1 MRATSHLRGGLIVVL
16 AFAAGLATFAA
27 TGFGRGEHS
36 RATVHAAGGVVGR
49 MAAST
54 SGVKLTYL
62 STTGTVAGGTFSGAK
77 GTCPRSTPHPISAFF
92 DSGSDKVVLGAAR
105 PDPPTRESSRTWLV
119 GVSNLGD
126 SSTRYEVG
134 LVCAK

>member
-1 MRATSHLRGGLIVVL
+1 MRATRHLRGGLIAAL

-36 RATVHAAGGVVGR
+36 RATVHAAGAVGR

-54 SGVKLTYL
+54 PGVKLTYL
-62 STTGTVAGGTFSGAK
+62 STTGTVAAGAFSGAK
-77 GTCPRSTPHPISAFF
+77 GTCPRSKPHPISSYF

-105 PDPPTRESSRTWLV
+105 PDPSTRPASRTWLV

-126 SSTRYEVG
+126 SSAGYEVG
-134 LVCAK
+134 LICAK

>member
-1 MRATSHLRGGLIVVL
+1 MRATRHLRGGLIAGL

-36 RATVHAAGGVVGR
+36 RATVHAAGPVGQ
-49 MAAST
+49 MAAT
-54 SGVKLTYL
+54 TPGVKLTYL
-62 STTGTVAGGTFSGAK
+62 STTGTVAAGAFSGAK
-77 GTCPRSTPHPISAFF
+77 GTCPRSKPHPISAYF

-105 PDPPTRESSRTWLV
+105 PDPSTRPASRTWLV

-126 SSTRYEVG
+126 SSAGYEVG
-134 LVCAK
+134 LICAK